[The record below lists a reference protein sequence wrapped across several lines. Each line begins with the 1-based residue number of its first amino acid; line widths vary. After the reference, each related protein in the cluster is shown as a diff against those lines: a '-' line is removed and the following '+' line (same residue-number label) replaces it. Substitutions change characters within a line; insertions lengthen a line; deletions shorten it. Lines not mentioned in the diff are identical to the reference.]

1 MNIGLLN
8 ISIRLDEN
16 NKLCPNIDL
25 RSAIH
30 EVHLKTCYDSAD
42 ALAQLIAY
50 IANDKDL
57 IPIDKNIC
65 DKTIQSSVSQSDKNS
80 DDIINKLMADA
91 VKDVETSASST
102 SSNEKKKCESIKS
115 EGPFCETPEER
126 KMYELESMLQS
137 YYHPSSENSLPQI
150 QADLEATSNTFTNE
164 ERDFDV
170 IQDNFMVRIVTLRSA

>member
-16 NKLCPNIDL
+16 NKQFPNIDL
-25 RSAIH
+25 RSSIH

-65 DKTIQSSVSQSDKNS
+65 DKSIQSSVSQSDKNS

-91 VKDVETSASST
+91 VKDVEITVSSS
-102 SSNEKKKCESIKS
+102 SSNEKNICESIKS
-115 EGPFCETPEER
+115 EDQHWETTEES
-126 KMYELESMLQS
+126 KVYELESMLQS

-150 QADLEATSNTFTNE
+150 QADLEATSNTFTQE
-164 ERDFDV
+164 ERDYDV
-170 IQDNFMVRIVTLRSA
+170 IQDNFMV